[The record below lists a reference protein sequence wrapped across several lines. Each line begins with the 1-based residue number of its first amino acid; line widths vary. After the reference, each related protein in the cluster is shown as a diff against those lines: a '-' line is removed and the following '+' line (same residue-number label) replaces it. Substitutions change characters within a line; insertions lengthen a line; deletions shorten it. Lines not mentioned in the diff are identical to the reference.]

1 MTDDGEEVVDGLMK
15 ELKKLEDKQMLTE
28 PHLTLARISH
38 SSLQNIPEWQPCL
51 PCCPPLAVNCSSA
64 LVT

>member
-1 MTDDGEEVVDGLMK
+1 MK